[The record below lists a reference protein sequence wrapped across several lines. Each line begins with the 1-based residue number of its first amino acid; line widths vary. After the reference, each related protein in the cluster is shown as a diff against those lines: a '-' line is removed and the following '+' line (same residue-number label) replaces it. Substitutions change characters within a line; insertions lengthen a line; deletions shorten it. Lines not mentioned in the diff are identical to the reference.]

1 MNPLDKQIEA
11 VTSILRASGGVV
23 GIDPK
28 APDHVKRAFLE
39 MLLECPDCRAEILGK
54 HDGCAN

>member
-11 VTSILRASGGVV
+11 VASILRAHGGVV
-23 GIDPK
+23 GIDPS
-28 APDHVKRAFLE
+28 APDHVKLAFLE
-39 MLLECPDCRAEILGK
+39 MLLECPDCRETILGK